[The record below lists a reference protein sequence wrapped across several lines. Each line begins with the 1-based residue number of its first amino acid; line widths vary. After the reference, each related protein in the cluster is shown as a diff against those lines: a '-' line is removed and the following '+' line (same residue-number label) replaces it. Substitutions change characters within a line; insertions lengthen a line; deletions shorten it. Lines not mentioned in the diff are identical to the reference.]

1 MVVYYDQ
8 AYNCLNS
15 LLQEVCIKHRHKS
28 CLLLR
33 ANESLLTV
41 IEGTNLGHFCMILL
55 ELNQINFLQTNAIN
69 YT

>member
-28 CLLLR
+28 RLLLR

-41 IEGTNLGHFCMILL
+41 IVGSNLGHFCMD
-55 ELNQINFLQTNAIN
+55 LNQIHFLQTNAID